1 MFDSIRS
8 HRRWLMLFL
17 LLLVFPSFVVT
28 GIYGYNQFVGGDN
41 AIAKVG
47 GQPIT
52 QVELDAAHREQL
64 DRLRGMFGENFDAR
78 MFDTPQARAAT
89 LDNLLAERALQ
100 IEAAK
105 EHVHVTEARLREII
119 SAEQAFQVDGKFSYD
134 RYRQLLGAQG
144 LTELGFEQRVR
155 NDLARQ
161 ALLQSV
167 AMSSVV
173 PKAVAEQVRRLADEQ
188 RQIRELRFNP
198 QDYRAKVSVDDASI
212 KQFYDANQSDFRT
225 QESVRAEY
233 MVLTL
238 DDVAA
243 QIGTP
248 SEGEL
253 REYYERNKSQFS
265 AVQMLDK
272 AGARKKAE
280 HLLAQVR
287 SRPSSFEALAKEH
300 SRDPGSADKGG
311 DLGWFGRGMMVKP
324 FEDAAFSLKE
334 GETSGIVESDFGFHI
349 IRVTGARDNE
359 RRASHIL
366 VTAGEQPGDV
376 AAAQPFEQVRDRVA
390 AEVRRLAA
398 LKKFPEIAEQ
408 FGNGVYEQPDSLKP
422 TADKLKLAVQ
432 TVDSLTRAGVP
443 PRPNTP
449 QIFTPRLVE
458 AIFGAESLNNKR
470 NTEAIEVAP
479 NTLVAARVVEH
490 RPAAL
495 RPLAEVRDQIKARVE
510 QREAARL
517 AREAGEA
524 KLAELRKTPSDAGF
538 GAART
543 ISRTRPE
550 GLPAQATNAVMRA
563 PADKLPAFVGA
574 ELDGGSYG
582 VFQVLSSTVPDKSD
596 PAQSEA
602 QARALAQAYGA
613 ADDLAYVAAVRAK
626 HQAQVL
632 KTDLKGAPKSDEPAK

>member
-41 AIAKVG
+41 AVAKVA

-52 QVELDAAHREQL
+52 QPELEAAHREQL
-64 DRLRGMFGENFDAR
+64 DRLRGMFGANFDAR

-100 IEAAK
+100 REAGDQ
-105 EHVHVTEARLREII
+105 HVYVSEARLREII
-119 SAEQAFQVDGKFSYD
+119 AGEQAFQVDGKFNYD

-161 ALLQSV
+161 ALLQAV
-167 AMSSVV
+167 AASAVV
-173 PKAVAEQVRRLADEQ
+173 PKAVADQVRRLADEQ

-198 QDYRAKVSVDDASI
+198 QDFRAKVTVDESAV
-212 KQFYDANQSDFRT
+212 KQFYEANQSEFKT
-225 QESVRAEY
+225 AESVKAEY

-238 DDVAA
+238 DDVANQVA
-243 QIGTP
+243 AV
-248 SEGEL
+248 SEAEA
-253 REYYERNKSQFS
+253 RAYYEQNKSRFGQDEQRRAS
-265 AVQMLDK
+265 HILLTSGEGGTAKDK
-272 AGARKKAE
+272 AGARKRAE
-280 HLLAQVR
+280 ELLARLQAE
-287 SRPSSFEALAKEH
+287 PGQFDKLARENSK
-300 SRDPGSADKGG
+300 DPGSAAQGG
-311 DLGWFGRGMMVKP
+311 DLGWFGRNMMVKP
-324 FEDAAFSLKE
+324 FEEAAFGLQE
-334 GETSGIVESDFGFHI
+334 GQLSGIVESDFGFHI
-349 IRVTGARDNE
+349 IKLTGVKGAQAR
-359 RRASHIL
+359 
-366 VTAGEQPGDV
+366 
-376 AAAQPFEQVRDRVA
+376 PFE
-390 AEVRRLAA
+390 EVRAQIEADLKRQAA
-398 LKKFPEIAEQ
+398 GKRFAEAAEQ
-408 FGNGVYEQPDSLKP
+408 FSNGVYEQPDSLKP
-422 TADKLKLAVQ
+422 TADRLKLSIQ
-432 TVDSLTRAGVP
+432 TVDSLTREGVP

-458 AIFGAESLNNKR
+458 AIFGAESLSNKR

-490 RPAAL
+490 RPATV

-524 KLAELRKTPSDAGF
+524 RLAELRAKPSDTGF
-538 GAART
+538 GAPRT

-550 GLPAQATNAVMRA
+550 GLPSQATNAVMRA
-563 PADKLPAFVGA
+563 PVDRLPAFVGV

-582 VFQVLSSTVPDKSD
+582 VFQVLSSSVPEKSD
-596 PAQSEA
+596 AAQSEA

-613 ADDLAYVAAVRAK
+613 ADDLAYVAALRAK

-632 KTDLKGAPKSDEPAK
+632 KPDLQSAAKADEAAK